1 MESSS
6 VILDTRISFFIGK
19 SHPERE
25 VSVREVLRTIGDET
39 YARRINELR
48 SLLEIGDNDKYK
60 EQKKFLPAVTFSG
73 IFKEKRAV
81 ETCKCYTH
89 LMVFDIDHCPSNK
102 MNVMAE
108 TLRNDMHVIAFWIS
122 PSGEGYKGLIRLEY
136 GEEWTYTDD
145 SEKHKCAFRQFA
157 QYMLER
163 NDIEIDKSGSDIPRL
178 CFVSYDP
185 AICIKDEYA
194 PFVPN
199 KKIEEDKEVKAL
211 LQAVPKRL
219 FKKSPMTIAQYTK
232 WNNFCGSAKHYRH
245 HALYRMR
252 TANIYKHLRQ
262 QGKSIT
268 DNYRNWVI
276 VAYTIAS
283 WVHPYM
289 GKELFLQLCRLD
301 GKAHS
306 EKNSVRLIE
315 HAYRTLERKI
325 SYRYITNLAYQ
336 KRIW

>member
-145 SEKHKCAFRQFA
+145 SEKHKMGTGVGTEQIHKNLRWACEQGLNVLPRIPVIPGFNAELSDAEGIAKLLHDIGLHRVQLLPFHQ
-157 QYMLER
+157 MGER
-163 NDIEIDKSGSDIPRL
+163 KYEFLNRDYEMTG
-178 CFVSYDP
+178 
-185 AICIKDEYA
+185 
-194 PFVPN
+194 
-199 KKIEEDKEVKAL
+199 VKAL
-211 LQAVPKRL
+211 
-219 FKKSPMTIAQYTK
+219 
-232 WNNFCGSAKHYRH
+232 
-245 HALYRMR
+245 
-252 TANIYKHLRQ
+252 
-262 QGKSIT
+262 
-268 DNYRNWVI
+268 
-276 VAYTIAS
+276 
-283 WVHPYM
+283 HP
-289 GKELFLQLCRLD
+289 EDLT
-301 GKAHS
+301 
-306 EKNSVRLIE
+306 E
-315 HAYRTLERKI
+315 
-325 SYRYITNLAYQ
+325 YQ
-336 KRIW
+336 KVFLDQGIDCFF